1 MKLFFDAFSRAAM
14 GATSLLPLI
23 GLFLL
28 GNFATAEKVQ
38 CLSGNIT
45 QKQFTLS
52 VHRKLV
58 GMFLYERCHNK
69 NPCTTFYV
77 DVHIDAKYSM
87 NKMVLSG
94 LALIKS

>member
-1 MKLFFDAFSRAAM
+1 MKIFFDAFSRAVM

-38 CLSGNIT
+38 CLSGNIP

-52 VHRKLV
+52 VH
-58 GMFLYERCHNK
+58 
-69 NPCTTFYV
+69 
-77 DVHIDAKYSM
+77 
-87 NKMVLSG
+87 
-94 LALIKS
+94 